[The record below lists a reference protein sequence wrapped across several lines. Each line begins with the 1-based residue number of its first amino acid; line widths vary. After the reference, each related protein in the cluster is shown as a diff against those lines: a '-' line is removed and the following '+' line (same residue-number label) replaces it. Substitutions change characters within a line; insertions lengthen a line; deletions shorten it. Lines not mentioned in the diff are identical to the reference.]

1 MSTKTNT
8 NSTNQYDTSALN
20 AYNAFQP
27 QIMSQLMQMAQN
39 PLGNSYF
46 QHQLAQQQAAAQQIN
61 QRSQSNSLQN
71 LRTGGGVLSNSGGI
85 VASLINRNQM
95 QGSALQSNAF
105 NTAMNSALQNR
116 NSALQ
121 SMQSYQPLQTGSSAA
136 QSTNGTGTW
145 LPQTAGMTI
154 NMMSPGVN
162 SMMGGNGFSAGYQQN
177 GGPYSQQSLAQAPI
191 PQVPMSMFN
200 QMNQMSMLSQM
211 MNQQQQQQQQQY

>member
-1 MSTKTNT
+1 MGTKTT
-8 NSTNQYDTSALN
+8 TQSTNQYNTSANN

-71 LRTGGGVLSNSGGI
+71 LRTGGGVLSNSGGV

-116 NSALQ
+116 NMALM
-121 SMQSYQPLQTGSSAA
+121 SMETYQPLQTGNTTT
-136 QSTNGTGTW
+136 QSTGGLGTW
-145 LPQTAGMTI
+145 LPQVAGMAM
-154 NMMSPGVN
+154 NMVAPGLS
-162 SMMGGNGFSAGYQQN
+162 SMMGGGSFSGGYQSQ
-177 GGPYSQQSLAQAPI
+177 GGGGGYSAPDGSPARISESGGINNNPGGVPY
-191 PQVPMSMFN
+191 
-200 QMNQMSMLSQM
+200 
-211 MNQQQQQQQQQY
+211 

>member
-1 MSTKTNT
+1 MGTTT
-8 NSTNQYDTSALN
+8 TTQSTNQYNPAANT

-46 QHQLAQQQAAAQQIN
+46 QHQLAQQQSAAQQIN

-71 LRTGGGVLSNSGGI
+71 LRTGGGVLSNSGGV

-116 NSALQ
+116 NMALM
-121 SMQSYQPLQTGSSAA
+121 SMESYQPLQTGNTTT
-136 QSTNGTGTW
+136 QSTGGLGTW
-145 LPQTAGMTI
+145 LPQLAGAALGGISGGLTGGLAGAFGGAASG
-154 NMMSPGVN
+154 MSGN
-162 SMMGGNGFSAGYQQN
+162 FQSGGNGSMQQRPAPQQSNPWAQNVSWN
-177 GGPYSQQSLAQAPI
+177 GGGSGQTSNSQWGPY
-191 PQVPMSMFN
+191 
-200 QMNQMSMLSQM
+200 
-211 MNQQQQQQQQQY
+211 

>member
-1 MSTKTNT
+1 MGTKTT
-8 NSTNQYDTSALN
+8 TQSTNQYNTSAMGN
-20 AYNAFQP
+20 YNTFQGN
-27 QIMSQLMQMAQN
+27 IGSQLMQMAQN

-71 LRTGGGVLSNSGGI
+71 LRTGGGVLSNSGGV

-116 NSALQ
+116 NMALM
-121 SMQSYQPLQTGSSAA
+121 SMESYQPLQTGNTTT
-136 QSTNGTGTW
+136 QSQSGLGTW
-145 LPQTAGMTI
+145 LPQVAGIAMD
-154 NMMSPGVN
+154 MLAPGLG

-191 PQVPMSMFN
+191 PQAPMSMFN
-200 QMNQMSMLSQM
+200 QM
-211 MNQQQQQQQQQY
+211 MNQQQPQWGGRY